1 MSSQPPPDPQQPD
14 VPPQPPAYPPPPPYG
29 YPYPPMAP
37 QRSYNGMAI
46 AAMIV
51 GIVGACNPIGI
62 LGLIFGTIAR
72 RQIRETGEQGDGFA
86 VTGIVLG
93 WIGVASVVF
102 WILYILL
109 FFSIWIPFVDE
120 MSDPSNWPSSDPSDF
135 PTWLSSLLARA

>member
-1 MSSQPPPDPQQPD
+1 
-14 VPPQPPAYPPPPPYG
+14 
-29 YPYPPMAP
+29 
-37 QRSYNGMAI
+37 MAI
-46 AAMIV
+46 AAMVV

-102 WILYILL
+102 WILYVLL

-120 MSDPSNWPSSDPSDF
+120 ISDPSNWPSSGPSDFPSDWPSDF
-135 PTWLSSLLARA
+135 PT

>member
-1 MSSQPPPDPQQPD
+1 MTSESQQPGQQ
-14 VPPQPPAYPPPPPYG
+14 PPQPPPTYPYPPPYG
-29 YPYPPMAP
+29 YPYVPPRP
-37 QRSYNGMAI
+37 YNGMAI

-93 WIGVASVVF
+93 WIGVASVIF
-102 WILYILL
+102 WVLYLL
-109 FFSIWIPFVDE
+109 VVFSIWVPFVSE
-120 MSDPSNWPSSDPSDF
+120 MSGPDNWPTTGPSDF
-135 PTWLSSLLARA
+135 PTWLWSKS